1 MLMPFTVSPIY
12 LLAVFFVLFLI
23 NLKYL
28 RIGQRDAVI
37 EKHQDYPLTV
47 AAANAKALDTNQS

>member
-1 MLMPFTVSPIY
+1 MPFTVSSIY
-12 LLAVFFVLFLI
+12 FLVVFLVLFLI

-28 RIGQRDAVI
+28 RIDDDAVI

-47 AAANAKALDTNQS
+47 AAANAKAIDTNQN

>member
-1 MLMPFTVSPIY
+1 MPFTASFIY
-12 LLAVFFVLFLI
+12 LLAVFLVLFLI

-37 EKHQDYPLTV
+37 EKHQDYAPTV
-47 AAANAKALDTNQS
+47 AAVNAKTLDTNQN